1 MEWPLDAG
9 QGCRPWALLD
19 QDDRAEDAAE
29 GTAGGGEEGVR
40 VASSYRYSLA
50 NEEFQMTEAACRASP
65 CLWPPAVE

>member
-1 MEWPLDAG
+1 MVRVGDKGDCEWRRMEWPLDAG

-40 VASSYRYSLA
+40 VASS
-50 NEEFQMTEAACRASP
+50 
-65 CLWPPAVE
+65 